1 VPICKLVSPE
11 GVDLGPF
18 RTSVPN
24 WEPGDVIPLGGGKSW
39 RVERVLVQDDD
50 EPVLEVVPG

>member
-1 VPICKLVSPE
+1 
-11 GVDLGPF
+11 
-18 RTSVPN
+18 
-24 WEPGDVIPLGGGKSW
+24 VIPLGGGKSW